1 MDNLNNYNSEE
12 NKDNNNTKLTFLTVF
27 SNLKSENLDNNKN
40 NINNSIKDDIK
51 QNEINFTNSKQ
62 VNMPNNNNRIEEK
75 KFDTKE
81 KIPFFNN
88 IPNNN
93 IIEEKKFDKKEKIPF
108 FNNIPNNNI
117 IEENKFNKKEKIP
130 FFNNIPNNKNI
141 QKGNNKNLNL
151 ISEIYLNTFK
161 SSMKLVEE
169 SYTYIG
175 DLEYKNFKLSFIP
188 YEENINQ
195 FYNHCIYKPK
205 SYSILIYQIDKIKYL
220 EQKIEIHLKDKR
232 IFVFN
237 TESVLN
243 FQTKIIGLINPHE
256 PSNYFQF
263 ALYYKN
269 KVSNINYQI
278 NGWEI
283 YNIENEF
290 YRQDLDFSKYKISKI
305 NMKYLICSTY
315 PKIII
320 IPSLYPEDKLKNL
333 SNLRKNNRFP
343 VLTYYY
349 SNQKSTLW
357 RSTQLFHNN
366 QTITEKDY
374 INLIKKNDQVLNI
387 IQLSSQN
394 QKSQYYDKI
403 LNKNDKLIT
412 FNLDNI
418 TLVRKNFKLYKKE
431 KDDKNWMNEISK
443 LIQLSNKISN
453 LLYHGIHNYI
463 QSIDDFD
470 LTTQICSIIQILL
483 DPYFRTIIGFAVLIE
498 KEWVSFGHPFSL
510 RNACNNNK
518 LKRKERS
525 PIFIQF
531 LFIIYQFIFQFPTA
545 FEFNEEFLLF
555 LTEEI
560 YTNKYGTFLFDSE
573 KNLNEFKA
581 RDLTVSIWSD
591 VFLNKYKFYNSNY
604 IKYNGKLNPVYQ
616 LNLLDP
622 WKNFL
627 NFYKKIGKCFINNK
641 RHYKYE
647 LLREEKDKE
656 GKALHEIYNLLK
668 ENNIQNQ
675 LSENAIKIFANYE

>member
-1 MDNLNNYNSEE
+1 
-12 NKDNNNTKLTFLTVF
+12 
-27 SNLKSENLDNNKN
+27 
-40 NINNSIKDDIK
+40 
-51 QNEINFTNSKQ
+51 
-62 VNMPNNNNRIEEK
+62 
-75 KFDTKE
+75 
-81 KIPFFNN
+81 
-88 IPNNN
+88 
-93 IIEEKKFDKKEKIPF
+93 
-108 FNNIPNNNI
+108 
-117 IEENKFNKKEKIP
+117 
-130 FFNNIPNNKNI
+130 
-141 QKGNNKNLNL
+141 
-151 ISEIYLNTFK
+151 
-161 SSMKLVEE
+161 
-169 SYTYIG
+169 
-175 DLEYKNFKLSFIP
+175 
-188 YEENINQ
+188 
-195 FYNHCIYKPK
+195 
-205 SYSILIYQIDKIKYL
+205 
-220 EQKIEIHLKDKR
+220 
-232 IFVFN
+232 
-237 TESVLN
+237 
-243 FQTKIIGLINPHE
+243 
-256 PSNYFQF
+256 
-263 ALYYKN
+263 
-269 KVSNINYQI
+269 
-278 NGWEI
+278 
-283 YNIENEF
+283 
-290 YRQDLDFSKYKISKI
+290 
-305 NMKYLICSTY
+305 
-315 PKIII
+315 
-320 IPSLYPEDKLKNL
+320 
-333 SNLRKNNRFP
+333 
-343 VLTYYY
+343 
-349 SNQKSTLW
+349 
-357 RSTQLFHNN
+357 
-366 QTITEKDY
+366 
-374 INLIKKNDQVLNI
+374 
-387 IQLSSQN
+387 
-394 QKSQYYDKI
+394 
-403 LNKNDKLIT
+403 
-412 FNLDNI
+412 
-418 TLVRKNFKLYKKE
+418 
-431 KDDKNWMNEISK
+431 MNEISK
-443 LIQLSNKISN
+443 LIQLSNSISN

-531 LFIIYQFIFQFPTA
+531 LFVVCQFIFQFPTA